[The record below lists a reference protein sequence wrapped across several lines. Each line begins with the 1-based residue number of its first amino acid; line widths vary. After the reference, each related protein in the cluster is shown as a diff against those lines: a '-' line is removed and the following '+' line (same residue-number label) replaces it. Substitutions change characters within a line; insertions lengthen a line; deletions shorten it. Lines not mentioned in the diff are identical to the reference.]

1 MDRLQGAPEALAALK
16 KFNFSPSELSFDAA
30 FSNQD

>member
-1 MDRLQGAPEALAALK
+1 MNRLQGAPEALGFVRSLLWDLPGAA
-16 KFNFSPSELSFDAA
+16 FDAA